1 MRRAWIVP
9 AWIVM
14 GAFAVAGCAED
25 AAHGSPAELRTLREA
40 AELGEARF
48 GVPASLTL
56 AVGYTET
63 RWQLPDAD
71 GHESHGHMP
80 SVIGVGGLRPWL
92 AIDPVGLAAAELA
105 VEPDALERDPAL
117 SLLGTAAVLRA
128 LAEARGAVPAS
139 DDPGAWAEVLGDYAG
154 LESESARASYRDE
167 VLGWIS
173 RGVSARGADG
183 EEVVLHASAVRL
195 PETIGA
201 AREYGGAEY
210 GPARWVA
217 SPNYNSR
224 GGTTIDRIVIHTT
237 QGSYSG
243 AISWFQ
249 NPDSDVSAHY
259 VIRSSDGE
267 ITQMVQE
274 ANRGWHVGTWNSRS
288 IGIEHEGW
296 VADPGRWYTD
306 AMYRSSAALTRHLCN
321 KYGIPIDR
329 THIIGHV
336 EAAGATH
343 TDPGSGWDWDR
354 YMTLVRGE
362 PPRPAYA
369 ASYSAQGVPAEM
381 ISGERA
387 VAWIEYRNDGANTW
401 SLDRTRLGTASPRDH
416 ASPLYDVENWISSGR
431 ASGPDHSDY
440 ATGRVGRFTFMITAP
455 DVTTDTTITD
465 HFQLVEEGVTWF
477 GPESTVSVLVH
488 PRAGTGPV
496 DADGDGSVS
505 GADCDDADASR
516 HPGATE
522 TCGDGIDADCDGV
535 DPSCET
541 AVPDAGVPASDG
553 GPEVPNP
560 DDAGAPID
568 PSTSGPGREMVT
580 GCSCSS
586 GGPARELPGG
596 GLLLLVALGM
606 ILVARRSA

>member
-1 MRRAWIVP
+1 MRRAWIV
-9 AWIVM
+9 VV
-14 GAFAVAGCAED
+14 GVALVSGCVED
-25 AAHGSPAELRTLREA
+25 AAQGSPAELRTLREA
-40 AELGEARF
+40 AALGEARF

-63 RWQLPDAD
+63 RWQLPEGGEHE
-71 GHESHGHMP
+71 GHEHMP
-80 SVIGVGGLRPWL
+80 SVVGVGGLRPWL
-92 AIDPVGLAAAELA
+92 AIDPVGLAAEELA
-105 VEPDALERDPAL
+105 VDREALERDPAL

-139 DDPGAWAEVLGDYAG
+139 DDPGAWGEVLGDYAG
-154 LESESARASYRDE
+154 LESESARESYRHE
-167 VLGWIS
+167 VLGWIA
-173 RGVSARGADG
+173 RGVAAIGADG
-183 EEVVLHASAVRL
+183 QEVVLHASPVRL

-201 AREYGGAEY
+201 AREHGGAEY
-210 GPARWVA
+210 APARWVA

-224 GGTTIDRIVIHTT
+224 GGTNIDRIVIHTT
-237 QGSYSG
+237 QGSYAG

-267 ITQMVQE
+267 VTQMVRE

-329 THIIGHV
+329 THIVGHV
-336 EAAGATH
+336 EAPGATH

-354 YMTLVRGE
+354 YLSLVRGE

-369 ASYSAQGVPAEM
+369 ASYSAQSAPAEM
-381 ISGERA
+381 TSGERA

-416 ASPLYDVENWISSGR
+416 ASPFYDVENWISSGR

-455 DVTTDTTITD
+455 EVTSDTTITD
-465 HFQLVEEGVTWF
+465 HFQPVEEGVTWF
-477 GPESTVSVLVH
+477 GPESTISVLVH
-488 PRAGTGPV
+488 PRPGTGPV
-496 DADGDGSVS
+496 DADGDGSPS
-505 GADCDDADASR
+505 DADCDDADASR

-522 TCGDGIDADCDGV
+522 LCGDGIDADCDGV
-535 DPSCET
+535 DPSCEPAT
-541 AVPDAGVPASDG
+541 PDAGARASDA
-553 GPEVPNP
+553 GPELPSP
-560 DDAGAPID
+560 DDAGTPVAPSD
-568 PSTSGPGREMVT
+568 PGGGREMLT
-580 GCSCSS
+580 GGCSCSAS
-586 GGPARELPGG
+586 GPSRAELPGG
-596 GLLLLVALGM
+596 GPLLLVALGM
-606 ILVARRSA
+606 ILVVRRSA